1 MIASGGPIVTIP
13 MYLMKYRVRSDS
25 HYRSMT
31 SVQNQIMRV
40 RIFTRHRET
49 AARFGGEIAM
59 LPENRMMPHM
69 HTGVQEMSGG
79 SVKPTDL
86 MQYRFRKLLHEAL
99 TKLRR
104 LPAGKMREPASDG

>member
-1 MIASGGPIVTIP
+1 MIASGRPIITIP

-25 HYRSMT
+25 LFRSMPL
-31 SVQNQIMRV
+31 VQNQIMRE

-59 LPENRMMPHM
+59 LLENRMMRQM

-79 SVKPTDL
+79 SVKPTDP
-86 MQYRFRKLLHEAL
+86 MQ
-99 TKLRR
+99 
-104 LPAGKMREPASDG
+104 